1 MLDLIRKK
9 QKSVFI
15 KLAFAIIILSF
26 VIGYAMLTSPG
37 ESGDAQGNSVAV
49 TIDDT
54 ALSFADY
61 ETAYSNLYSLYQ
73 NIYREQFTPELEK
86 QLGLRRQTLD
96 MLVEQVLLSR
106 EATRLGLKIGDQEL
120 VRAIAGVPAFQE
132 NGAFNKDRYLQVL
145 AYQRLTPE
153 EFEGRQRQQLL
164 AEKAREAIIGQVE
177 VGDGDIDDEY
187 RRQNEQINLAFVR
200 LAPARFED
208 RVRIDEEELK
218 AFYKSAKEGFRLPET
233 VALRYLLFDP
243 ARYAGEV
250 AVVDE
255 DLEKYYRR
263 NLDKFDIPEQVKAA
277 HILIKVSL
285 DADPSTRESQRQRA
299 EKVLA
304 EVKEGK
310 DFAALVRQYSDDQ
323 GTVPKDG
330 DLGFFPRG
338 VMVPEFE
345 QAAFAMKPG
354 ETSEIVTSPFGYHII
369 RCDGYIEPGIKPLEA
384 VRDEVKAAVVA
395 EKSRQL
401 ALEKAMDAYNINRKT
416 GDLESAAQ
424 ANALDIRETGFFKRD
439 GAIDDLGA
447 SPEISSAAFALGEK
461 DLARP
466 LALPQGVVLFGLKE
480 RQASRLP
487 ELSEVRGAVEEAYRK
502 QRSQELARTAADELL
517 AALQAG
523 GSLRERAAAEGL
535 GVEETGLFS
544 RAYGEFLPRLGNAPE
559 LANDAFALEKE
570 QAAVPA
576 VHEVDGTFVVAVLKE
591 RQAADPATV
600 DAAGREELKGM
611 VLTRKKEELFKE
623 KMDALKAA
631 ANIVVSPAIQSSIE
645 KDI

>member
-37 ESGDAQGNSVAV
+37 DSGDAQGNRVAV
-49 TIDDT
+49 SIDDD
-54 ALSFADY
+54 AISFADF
-61 ETAYSNLYSLYQ
+61 ETAYSNLYTLYQ
-73 NIYREQFTPELEK
+73 NIYREQFTPELEN
-86 QLGLRRQTLD
+86 QLGLRQQTLD

-177 VGDGDIDDEY
+177 VGEADIDDEY

-208 RVRIDEEELK
+208 RVRIDEDALK
-218 AFYKSAKEGFRLPET
+218 AFFESAKEEFRLPET
-233 VALRYLLFDP
+233 LALRYLLFDP

-250 AVVDE
+250 SVADE

-263 NLDKFDIPEQVKAA
+263 NLDKFDIPEQVKVA
-277 HILIKVSL
+277 HILIKVPL
-285 DADPSTRESQRQRA
+285 DADLASRESRRQRA
-299 EKVLA
+299 DQVLA
-304 EVKEGK
+304 EIKAGA

-330 DLGFFPRG
+330 DLGFFSRG

-345 QAAFAMKPG
+345 QVAFAMKPG
-354 ETSEIVTSPFGYHII
+354 ETSEIVTTPFGYHII
-369 RCDGYIEPGIKPLEA
+369 RCDGYIEPGIKPLEE
-384 VRDEVKAAVVA
+384 VQGEVKAEVVA

-424 ANALDIRETGFFKRD
+424 ANALEIRETGFFERD
-439 GAIDDLGA
+439 GEIDGFGA
-447 SPEISSAAFALGEK
+447 SQQISSAAFALGEK

-466 LALPQGVVLFGLKE
+466 LTLSQGVVLFGLKE
-480 RQASRLP
+480 RRASRIP
-487 ELSEVRGAVEEAYRK
+487 ELSEMRGAVEEAYRK

-535 GVEETGLFS
+535 SSEETGLFS

-559 LANDAFALEKE
+559 LTTAAFALEKE
-570 QAAVPA
+570 LAVVPS
-576 VHEVDGTFVVAVLKE
+576 VHEVNGDFVVAVLKE
-591 RQAADPATV
+591 RQAADPGTV
-600 DAAGREELKGM
+600 DVAGREELKGM
-611 VLTRKKEELFKE
+611 VLTRKKEELFNE
-623 KMDALKAA
+623 KMDALKKQ
-631 ANIVVSPAIQSSIE
+631 ANIVVSPAIQASIK

>member
-37 ESGDAQGNSVAV
+37 DTGDAQGNSVAV
-49 TIDDT
+49 SIDDD
-54 ALSFADY
+54 AISFADY
-61 ETAYSNLYSLYQ
+61 QTAYGNLYALYQ

-106 EATRLGLKIGDQEL
+106 EATRLGLKIGDKEL
-120 VRAIAGVPAFQE
+120 VDAIARVPAFQE

-164 AEKAREAIIGQVE
+164 AEKAREAIVGQVV
-177 VGDGDIDDEY
+177 VGDADIDEEY

-200 LAPARFED
+200 LAPAGFED
-208 RVRIDEEELK
+208 RARIDEDGLK
-218 AFYKSAKEGFRLPET
+218 TFFESAKEDFRLPET

-250 AVVDE
+250 VASDE

-277 HILIKVSL
+277 HILIKVPL
-285 DADPSTRESQRQRA
+285 DADAATRESQRQRA
-299 EKVLA
+299 DQVLA
-304 EVKEGK
+304 EVKAGK

-354 ETSEIVTSPFGYHII
+354 ETSEIVTTPFGYHII
-369 RCDGYIEPGIKPLEA
+369 RCDGYIEPGIKPLEE
-384 VRDEVKAAVVA
+384 VRDEVKAEVVA

-424 ANALDIRETGFFKRD
+424 ANALEIRETGFFKRD
-439 GAIDDLGA
+439 GAIDGFGPA
-447 SPEISSAAFALGEK
+447 PEISATAFTLGEK

-466 LALPQGVVLFGLKE
+466 LVLPQGVVLFGLKE
-480 RQASRLP
+480 RQESRIP

-502 QRSQELARTAADELL
+502 QRSRELARAAADELL
-517 AALQAG
+517 AALQKG
-523 GSLRERAAAEGL
+523 GSLTERAAADGL
-535 GVEETGLFS
+535 RTEETGLFS
-544 RAYGEFLPRLGNAPE
+544 RANGDFLPRLGNAPE
-559 LANDAFALEKE
+559 LAQAAFALEKE
-570 QAAVPA
+570 LAAVPA
-576 VHEVDGTFVVAVLKE
+576 VHEVDGTFVVAALKE
-591 RQAADPATV
+591 RQAADPAAL

-611 VLTRKKEELFKE
+611 VLTRKKEEMFKE
-623 KMDALKAA
+623 KMDALKKQ
-631 ANIVVSPAIQSSIE
+631 ANIVESPAIQASIE

>member
-37 ESGDAQGNSVAV
+37 DTGDAQGNSVAV
-49 TIDDT
+49 SIDDD
-54 ALSFADY
+54 AISFADY
-61 ETAYSNLYSLYQ
+61 QTAYGNLYALYQ

-106 EATRLGLKIGDQEL
+106 EATRLGLKIGDKEL
-120 VRAIAGVPAFQE
+120 VDAIARVPAFQE

-164 AEKAREAIIGQVE
+164 AEKAREAIVGQVV
-177 VGDGDIDDEY
+177 VGDADIDEEY

-200 LAPARFED
+200 LAPAGFED
-208 RVRIDEEELK
+208 RARIDEDGLK
-218 AFYKSAKEGFRLPET
+218 TFFESAKEDFRLPET

-243 ARYAGEV
+243 ARYVGEV
-250 AVVDE
+250 VASDE

-277 HILIKVSL
+277 HILIKVPL
-285 DADPSTRESQRQRA
+285 DADAATRESQRQRA
-299 EKVLA
+299 DQVLA
-304 EVKEGK
+304 EVKAGK

-354 ETSEIVTSPFGYHII
+354 ETSEIVTTPFGYHII
-369 RCDGYIEPGIKPLEA
+369 RCDGYIEPGIKPLEE
-384 VRDEVKAAVVA
+384 VRDEVKAEVVA

-424 ANALDIRETGFFKRD
+424 ANALEIRETGFFKRD
-439 GAIDDLGA
+439 GAIDGFGPA
-447 SPEISSAAFALGEK
+447 PEISATAFTLGEK

-466 LALPQGVVLFGLKE
+466 LVLPQGVVLFGLKE
-480 RQASRLP
+480 RQESRIP

-502 QRSQELARTAADELL
+502 QRSRELARAAADELL
-517 AALQAG
+517 AALQKG
-523 GSLRERAAAEGL
+523 GSLTERAAADGL
-535 GVEETGLFS
+535 RTEETGLFS
-544 RAYGEFLPRLGNAPE
+544 RANGDFLPRLGNAPE
-559 LANDAFALEKE
+559 LAQAAFALEKE
-570 QAAVPA
+570 LAAVPA
-576 VHEVDGTFVVAVLKE
+576 VHEVDGTFVVAALKE
-591 RQAADPATV
+591 RQAADPAAL

-611 VLTRKKEELFKE
+611 VLTRKKEEMFKE
-623 KMDALKAA
+623 KMDALKKQ
-631 ANIVVSPAIQSSIE
+631 ANIVESPAIQASIE

>member
-26 VIGYAMLTSPG
+26 VIGYAMLSSPG
-37 ESGDAQGNSVAV
+37 GSGDAQGNRVAV
-49 TIDDT
+49 SIDDD
-54 ALSFADY
+54 AISFADY
-61 ETAYSNLYSLYQ
+61 QSAYSNIYSLYQ
-73 NIYREQFTPELEK
+73 SIYREQFTPELEK

-96 MLVEQVLLSR
+96 MLIEQVLLSR
-106 EATRLGLKIGDQEL
+106 EATRLGLRVADKEL
-120 VRAIAGVPAFQE
+120 VGAIAAVPAFQE
-132 NGAFNKDRYLQVL
+132 NGAFSKDRYLQVL

-164 AEKAREAIIGQVE
+164 AEMAREAIIGRVE
-177 VGDGDIDDEY
+177 VGDADIDEEY
-187 RRQNEQINLAFVR
+187 RRQNEQINLAFLR

-208 RVRIDEEELK
+208 RLRIDEEELK
-218 AFYKSAKEGFRLPET
+218 AFFEGVKEEFRLPET
-233 VALRYLLFDP
+233 LALSYLLFDP
-243 ARYAGEV
+243 ARYVGEV
-250 AVVDE
+250 AVADE

-263 NLDKFDIPEQVKAA
+263 NLDKFDIPEQVKVA
-277 HILIKVSL
+277 HVLIRVPL
-285 DADPSTRESQRQRA
+285 DADPATRESQRQRA
-299 EKVLA
+299 DKVLA

-354 ETSEIVTSPFGYHII
+354 EISEIVTTPFGYHII
-369 RCDGYIEPGIKPLEA
+369 RCDGYIEPGIKPLEE
-384 VRDEVKAAVVA
+384 VREEVQAEVAA

-401 ALEKAMDAYNINRKT
+401 ALEKAMDAYNINRKD
-416 GDLESAAQ
+416 GDLENAAQ
-424 ANALDIRETGFFKRD
+424 ANALEIRETGFFERD
-439 GAIDDLGA
+439 GEIDGLGA
-447 SPEISSAAFALGEK
+447 SREVSTAAFALAEK
-461 DLARP
+461 ELTRP
-466 LALPQGVVLFGLKE
+466 LVLPQGVVLSALKE
-480 RQASRLP
+480 RRASRLP
-487 ELSEVRGAVEEAYRK
+487 ELSEVRGAVEGAYRK
-502 QRSQELARTAADELL
+502 QRSRELARAAADELL

-535 GVEETGLFS
+535 NVEETGLFS
-544 RAYGEFLPRLGNAPE
+544 QAYGEFLPRLGNAPE
-559 LANDAFALEKE
+559 LAKAAFELEKE
-570 QAAVPA
+570 QEAVPS

-591 RQAADPATV
+591 RQAADPTTV

-611 VLTRKKEELFKE
+611 VLTRKKEEMFKE
-623 KMDALKAA
+623 KMDALKAQ
-631 ANIVVSPAIQSSIE
+631 ANIVVSPTIQASIE